1 MLAVSLLQSLAES
14 SVVKLLSQASFV
26 QFAIKAK
33 VFRAEAFGYVRDLSV
48 VEAEMLDDLVDGVQ
62 SMDVIALN
70 FVGGEVL
77 VWGKPVEDLRG
88 FGHGGA
94 EAIEKFGCGKA
105 TDCRELCGAVAL
117 VLVAVERG
125 HEPLGDVAVEMED
138 YVADAVAGFVG
149 APPNLFGGHGFHTC
163 FEARP
168 VLVQELVA

>member
-70 FVGGEVL
+70 FVGGE
-77 VWGKPVEDLRG
+77 
-88 FGHGGA
+88 
-94 EAIEKFGCGKA
+94 
-105 TDCRELCGAVAL
+105 
-117 VLVAVERG
+117 
-125 HEPLGDVAVEMED
+125 
-138 YVADAVAGFVG
+138 
-149 APPNLFGGHGFHTC
+149 
-163 FEARP
+163 
-168 VLVQELVA
+168 